1 MNFAQLIGT
10 TDDSLR
16 FSEDGYFVW
25 CGSMFR
31 YNGKYYLAYSR
42 WRRELGFGA
51 WVTDSEICLGRADTM
66 LGKFEYVLTIRTKDT
81 LGRWDSSCAHNPT
94 VLAYDGR
101 FYLYYMGND
110 GDFTPER
117 GWWDYRNR
125 QRIGVASAANPESL
139 DPSDGGWTFSEKPL
153 IDVSPDGIDSLMVS
167 NPSVTATP
175 DGRFLMVYKAVSSG
189 GTPQKGGTSHKDGT
203 PPKGGRVICGAAFSD
218 YPDRDFV
225 KVGRPI
231 MVNPENDWSVED
243 PFIWYGGERY
253 YALVK
258 DFQGYFTRSGGSTQR
273 GAVALFESKD
283 GIDWQP
289 SEYPLAFERKLYYPD
304 RTLDVANL
312 ERPQLY
318 FEDGVPRLLIC
329 ACSVDAEHSDVFSV
343 RIKLKHM

>member
-1 MNFAQLIGT
+1 MNFAQLIAT

-25 CGSMFR
+25 CGSMFK
-31 YNGKYYLAYSR
+31 YNGKYYLVYSR
-42 WRRELGFGA
+42 WRRELGFNA

-94 VLAYDGR
+94 VLEYDGR

-110 GDFTPER
+110 GDFTEER

-139 DPSDGGWTFSEKPL
+139 DSSDGGWTFSDKPL
-153 IDVSPDGIDSLMVS
+153 IDISPDGIDSLMVS

-175 DGRFLMVYKAVSSG
+175 DGRFLMVYKAVS
-189 GTPQKGGTSHKDGT
+189 KGGIPPKDG
-203 PPKGGRVICGAAFSD
+203 GVICGAAFSD
-218 YPDRDFV
+218 YPDRGFV

-243 PFIWYGGERY
+243 PFIWYGGDRY

-258 DFQGYFTRSGGSTQR
+258 DFQGYFTKSQR
-273 GAVALFESKD
+273 GAVALFESDD

-289 SEYPLAFERKLYYPD
+289 SEYPLALERKLYYPD

-343 RIKLKHM
+343 RIPLREQK